1 MKAVPLTVCQPIL
14 SPIRADF
21 SFSRIEHELVTF
33 FEFCQNSRT
42 KGHSLLLHKTRTDEF
57 AIAFLSARCYAS
69 AAYAM
74 ALCSS
79 VTSRNSIEMAELIDL
94 FFFGTDATRGL
105 SYIVLYRRLE
115 SPHSGPFPWGLI
127 ICVPNTQTD
136 TQVDHATVCMHFRL
150 IIIYTCL
157 KKQCT

>member
-1 MKAVPLTVCQPIL
+1 VKAVPLTVCQPIL

-33 FEFCQNSRT
+33 IEFCQNSRT

-69 AAYAM
+69 VVYAM

-94 FFFGTDATRGL
+94 IFLAQTLHVAYRTLCCIAVLKALTAAPFRGDL
-105 SYIVLYRRLE
+105 SSVC
-115 SPHSGPFPWGLI
+115 PTHK
-127 ICVPNTQTD
+127 QT
-136 TQVDHATVCMHFRL
+136 HR
-150 IIIYTCL
+150 
-157 KKQCT
+157 